1 MKGKRYAIVDL
12 ETTGGR
18 ATRDKITEIAI
29 VLHDG
34 EQILDTYE
42 TLVNPETYIPYGITQ
57 LTGITQ
63 EMVQNAPKFYE
74 VAKKVVEMTQ
84 GAIFVA
90 HNVRFDYGFLREE
103 FGRLGYS
110 FSRRNLCTVRLS
122 RKAFP
127 GLSSY
132 SLDSL
137 IRYMG
142 IEVSARHRAM
152 GDAIA
157 TAELFRR
164 IMTSQ
169 ENEETAI
176 DMVNL
181 GLKESRLPKT
191 FNLEKVHQLP
201 EACGVYYF
209 HDAEG
214 NVLYVGKSINIKKRI
229 AEHFADQTRKAA
241 RLQEHTHDITYE
253 LTGSELVALL
263 LESYEIKRLRPPV
276 NRAQRRQS
284 FPYAIHR
291 FYDEAGYLHFE
302 VVKVTAKNRNQYQI
316 VSEHPKIG
324 NARSR
329 LETIFRE
336 YELCA
341 RFCSLQSGTGACFHY
356 HIKQC
361 HGACVGHESH
371 ESYNERAEQAT
382 ESLSTVFDHG
392 FFILDYGRQRDERAV
407 VLVEDGQYIGFG
419 YIDIDDAN
427 NSDALRDAIKNYPG
441 NPETNR
447 IIQRFLSQ
455 NNKVK
460 VVKVGGNK
468 R

>member
-63 EMVQNAPKFYE
+63 EMVQDAPKFYE
-74 VAKKVVEMTQ
+74 VAKKVVEMTE

-103 FGRLGYS
+103 FGRLGYT
-110 FSRRNLCTVRLS
+110 FSRRQLCTVRLS

-127 GLSSY
+127 GLGSY
-132 SLDSL
+132 SLDNL

-142 IEVSARHRAM
+142 IQVEARHRAM
-152 GDAIA
+152 GDAMA

-164 IMTSQ
+164 IMASQ
-169 ENEETAI
+169 ENEQTAT

-181 GLKESRLPKT
+181 GLKESRLPKS

-209 HDAEG
+209 HDEAG

-241 RLQEHTHDITYE
+241 KLQQHTHDITYE

-276 NRAQRRQS
+276 NRAQRLRS

-291 FYDEAGYLHFE
+291 FYDEAGYLRFD
-302 VVKVTAKNRNQYQI
+302 VVKVTAKTRNQYQI

-324 NARSR
+324 NARGK
-329 LETIFRE
+329 LEMIFRE

-341 RFCSLQSGTGACFHY
+341 RLCALQNGTGPCFHY

-361 HGACVGHESH
+361 HGACAGIEEVT
-371 ESYNERAEQAT
+371 SYNARAEEAI
-382 ESLSTVFDHG
+382 ERLSTVFDED
-392 FFILDYGRQRDERAV
+392 FFILDQGREREEHAV
-407 VLVEDGQYIGFG
+407 VYVENGQYMGFG
-419 YIDIDDAN
+419 YIDLEKAN
-427 NSDALRDAIKNYPG
+427 DLQALRDAIKQYPG

-447 IIQRFLSQ
+447 IIQRFISQ
-455 NNKVK
+455 N
-460 VVKVGGNK
+460 K
-468 R
+468 RARVLKL